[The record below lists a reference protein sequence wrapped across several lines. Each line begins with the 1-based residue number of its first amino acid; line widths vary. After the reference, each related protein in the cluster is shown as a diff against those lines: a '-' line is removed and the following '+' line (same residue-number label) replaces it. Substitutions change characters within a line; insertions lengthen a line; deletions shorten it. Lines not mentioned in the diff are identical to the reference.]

1 MKQRKQRRD
10 KIARL
15 ISWGH
20 WFTFFNIILVLA
32 IGSLYIEAAEPP
44 GSGLGLIYMLLNWLG
59 HFSFLPF
66 VVFIVLIFPFCLL
79 VPYSRVLR
87 GIATLVAALGIIA
100 LVADLLF
107 YRQYGYHL
115 NTYSLSQLAAD
126 AESVFAGASFL
137 ILLGMLLTFVVLLV
151 FELALANL
159 AWKRLD
165 RLQQKHWGPAF
176 SAVFVLCFLASHSIH
191 VWADA
196 VLYTNITKQDDTFP
210 LSYPTT
216 AKTLMSKHG
225 LLVEERHQATDRLL
239 RQTTSIDL
247 KYPAADMM
255 CARIAE
261 PPTTLIVAFTQLN
274 QQQQQQFS
282 ERFPQLQHYGTPV
295 LGQLDAASG
304 LFELLYGLPDLY
316 MTAIAD
322 SQAEPAYFGPLRDY
336 RIEFT
341 TALFNNPA
349 TADDAIASNMQLPQP
364 LQQFRQFGLSQPSAV
379 IGLAISAPEHSD
391 SLRRIQQALDSG
403 MAVIVTA
410 LAASTAAAS
419 DPAYAVSAMQVPLW
433 TNDKVN
439 WQAQPLASLTDIM
452 PTVLSNYLQCVED
465 TKHYSLGHNLQ
476 SEARRWPL
484 VTTYG
489 EDLVIYQEEMT
500 SVIDRDG
507 HIRSFDNQSLQ
518 LLPGVSPA
526 TPVMIDS
533 LRKLKRFN
541 QQNESNP

>member
-32 IGSLYIEAAEPP
+32 IGSLYIEAAEPA
-44 GSGLGLIYMLLNWLG
+44 GSALGMIYMLLNWLG
-59 HFSFLPF
+59 HFAFLPF
-66 VVFIVLIFPFCLL
+66 VVFIVLIFPFCLI

-151 FELALANL
+151 FELALANV

-165 RLQQKHWGPAF
+165 RLQQKHWGAAF
-176 SAVFVLCFLASHSIH
+176 SAVFVLCFLASHSMH

-196 VLYTNITKQDDTFP
+196 VLYTPITKQDDTFP

-239 RQTTSIDL
+239 RQTTTIEL
-247 KYPAADMM
+247 NYPAADMM

-261 PPTTLIVAFTQLN
+261 PPTTLIVAFTQLTPE
-274 QQQQQQFS
+274 QQQQLTQQ
-282 ERFPQLQHYGTPV
+282 FPQLQRYDTAM
-295 LGQLDAASG
+295 LGQLDIASG

-341 TALFNNPA
+341 TAVFSQSEGIESQL
-349 TADDAIASNMQLPQP
+349 QLPQP
-364 LQQFRQFGLSQPSAV
+364 LQQFKHFALQQPTAV
-379 IGLAISAPEHSD
+379 IGLAVSEAANQD
-391 SLRRIQQALDSG
+391 ALRRIQQALDSG
-403 MAVIVTA
+403 LAVIVTA
-410 LAASTAAAS
+410 LTPSPVNS
-419 DPAYAVSAMQVPLW
+419 SSQAYAVSAMQVPVW
-433 TNDKVN
+433 TNAAVG
-439 WQAQPLASLTDIM
+439 WQTQPLASLTDIM
-452 PTVLSNYLQCVED
+452 PSVLSNYLQCVEG
-465 TKHYSLGHNLQ
+465 TKHYSLGHDLRGEQ
-476 SEARRWPL
+476 RRWPL

-489 EDLVIYQEEMT
+489 EDLVIYQQDMT

-507 HIRSFDNQSLQ
+507 HIQSFDNQSLE

-533 LRKLKRFN
+533 LRQLKRFN
-541 QQNESNP
+541 QQNDGNP

>member
-32 IGSLYIEAAEPP
+32 IGSLYIEAAEAP
-44 GSGLGLIYMLLNWLG
+44 GSALGVIYMLLNWLG
-59 HFSFLPF
+59 HFAFLPF
-66 VVFIVLIFPFCLL
+66 VVFILLIFPFCLV
-79 VPYSRVLR
+79 VPYTRVLR

-115 NTYSLSQLAAD
+115 NTYSLTQLAAD

-151 FELALANL
+151 FELAVANL
-159 AWKRLD
+159 VWKRLD
-165 RLQQKHWGPAF
+165 RLQQKHWGAAF

-196 VLYTNITKQDDTFP
+196 VLYTPITKQDDTFP
-210 LSYPTT
+210 LSYPAT

-225 LLVEERHQATDRLL
+225 LLVRERMQATDRLL
-239 RQTTSIDL
+239 RQTTTIEL
-247 KYPAADMM
+247 KYPASDMM
-255 CARIAE
+255 CARVAE
-261 PPTTLIVAFTQLN
+261 PPSTLIVAFTSLN
-274 QQQQQQFS
+274 ERQQRQIDAQ
-282 ERFPQLQHYGTPV
+282 FPQLQRYNSPV
-295 LGQLDAASG
+295 LGQLDVASG
-304 LFELLYGLPDLY
+304 LFELVYGLPDLY
-316 MTAIAD
+316 LTAIAS

-341 TALFNNPA
+341 TAIFSAESSPLENQL
-349 TADDAIASNMQLPQP
+349 QLPQP
-364 LQQFRQFGLSQPSAV
+364 LQQFKQFGLNQPSAM
-379 IGLAISAPEHSD
+379 IALALSEPEQND
-391 SLRRIQQALDSG
+391 VLRRIRTALDDDLQ
-403 MAVIVTA
+403 VIITA
-410 LAASTAAAS
+410 LTPTSLITG
-419 DPAYAVSAMQVPLW
+419 DTGYAIAAMQVPLW
-433 TNDKVN
+433 TSRGLD
-439 WQAQPLASLTDIM
+439 WQPQPLASLTDVM
-452 PTVLSNYLQCVED
+452 PTVLGDYLQCVEQ
-465 TKHYSLGHNLQ
+465 TKHYSLGYDL
-476 SEARRWPL
+476 SDSARRWPL

-489 EDLVIYQEEMT
+489 EDLVIYQEDMT

-507 HIRSFDNQSLQ
+507 HIVSFDSQTLE
-518 LLPGVSPA
+518 LLPGASPA

-533 LRKLKRFN
+533 LRALKRFN
-541 QQNESNP
+541 QKNETNP

>member
-20 WFTFFNIILVLA
+20 WFTFFNILVVLA

-44 GSGLGLIYMLLNWLG
+44 GSALGVIYMLLNWLG
-59 HFSFLPF
+59 HFAFLPF
-66 VVFIVLIFPFCLL
+66 IVFIILIFPFCLI

-87 GIATLVAALGIIA
+87 GIATLVGALGIIA

-115 NTYSLSQLAAD
+115 NTYSLTQLAAD
-126 AESVFAGASFL
+126 AETVFAGASFL
-137 ILLGMLLTFVVLLV
+137 ILLAMLLTFVVLLV

-165 RLQQKHWGPAF
+165 RLQQKAWGAAF
-176 SAVFVLCFLASHSIH
+176 SALFVLCFLASHSIH

-225 LLVEERHQATDRLL
+225 LLVAERHQATDRLL
-239 RQTTSIDL
+239 RETTNIEL
-247 KYPAADMM
+247 NYPASALM
-255 CARIAE
+255 CARVAE
-261 PPTTLIVAFTQLN
+261 PPTTLVVAFTSLSLV
-274 QQQQQQFS
+274 QQQQIGAL
-282 ERFPQLQHYGTPV
+282 FPELQLYSSPL
-295 LGQLDAASG
+295 LGQLDSTSG
-304 LFELLYGLPDLY
+304 LFELVYGLPDLY
-316 MTAIAD
+316 MRAIAANN
-322 SQAEPAYFGPLRDY
+322 AEPAYFAPLRDY

-341 TALFNNPA
+341 TALFNYDSQSSALMLPQSLQQFSAFGLTDPAAVLALAVSEPEHPAVLRRIRQALDNNMQIVITALTPA
-349 TADDAIASNMQLPQP
+349 TADTSNN
-364 LQQFRQFGLSQPSAV
+364 R
-379 IGLAISAPEHSD
+379 
-391 SLRRIQQALDSG
+391 
-403 MAVIVTA
+403 
-410 LAASTAAAS
+410 
-419 DPAYAVSAMQVPLW
+419 YAVANMRVPLW
-433 TNDKVN
+433 TSAALA
-439 WQAQPLASLTDIM
+439 WQAQPLATLTDIM
-452 PTVLSNYLQCVED
+452 PSILSDYIQCVEQA
-465 TKHYSLGHNLQ
+465 KHYSIGHDL
-476 SEARRWPL
+476 SDEVRRWPL
-484 VTTYG
+484 LTTYG
-489 EDLVIYQEEMT
+489 EVLVIYQEEMT

-507 HIRSFDNQSLQ
+507 HIESFDNINFE

-526 TPVMIDS
+526 TPVLIDS

-541 QQNESNP
+541 QQSNGNP

>member
-1 MKQRKQRRD
+1 MRQRKQRRD

-44 GSGLGLIYMLLNWLG
+44 GSALGVIYMLLNWVG
-59 HFSFLPF
+59 HFAFLPF

-115 NTYSLSQLAAD
+115 NTYSLTQLAAD

-225 LLVEERHQATDRLL
+225 LLVAERHQATDRLL
-239 RQTTSIDL
+239 RQTTSIEL

-255 CARIAE
+255 CARVAE
-261 PPTTLIVAFTQLN
+261 PPTTLIVAFTRLSE
-274 QQQQQQFS
+274 QQQQQLSAEFS
-282 ERFPQLQHYGTPV
+282 ELKPYSTPV
-295 LGQLDAASG
+295 LGQLDIASG

-316 MTAIAD
+316 LTAIAAAH
-322 SQAEPAYFGPLRDY
+322 AEPAYFGPLKDY
-336 RIEFT
+336 RIELTTTTFPSPAADG
-341 TALFNNPA
+341 TALE
-349 TADDAIASNMQLPQP
+349 LPQP
-364 LQQFRQFGLSQPSAV
+364 LQQFTEFGLEQPSAI
-379 IGLAISAPEHSD
+379 IGLAVSD
-391 SLRRIQQALDSG
+391 AGNQAVYRRIRQALDDNLQ
-403 MAVIVTA
+403 VIVTA
-410 LAASTAAAS
+410 LTPSALAAG
-419 DPAYAVSAMQVPLW
+419 DQAYAVESMQVPVW
-433 TNDKVN
+433 TTATLD
-439 WQAQPLASLTDIM
+439 WQSQPLASLTDIM
-452 PTVLSNYLQCVED
+452 PSVLSDYLQCVEQ
-465 TKHYSLGHNLQ
+465 TKHYSLSHDL
-476 SEARRWPL
+476 STDARRWPL

-489 EDLVIYQEEMT
+489 EDIVIYQQDIT
-500 SVIDRDG
+500 SIIDRDG
-507 HIRSFDNQSLQ
+507 HIRSFDNASLQ
-518 LLPGVSPA
+518 TLPGVSPA

>member
-32 IGSLYIEAAEPP
+32 IGSLYIEAAESP
-44 GSGLGLIYMLLNWLG
+44 GSALGVIYMLLNWLG
-59 HFSFLPF
+59 HFAFLPF
-66 VVFIVLIFPFCLL
+66 VVFIVLIFPFCLV

-126 AESVFAGASFL
+126 AETVFAGASFL

-165 RLQQKHWGPAF
+165 RLQQKHWGAAF

-196 VLYTNITKQDDTFP
+196 VLYTPITKQDDTFP

-225 LLVEERHQATDRLL
+225 LLVQERHQATDRLL
-239 RQTTSIDL
+239 RQTTSIEL

-255 CARIAE
+255 CARVAE
-261 PPTTLIVAFTQLN
+261 PPTTLLVAFTSLSAL
-274 QQQQQQFS
+274 QQQQFS
-282 ERFPQLQHYGTPV
+282 EQFPQLRRYTTPV
-295 LGQLDAASG
+295 LGQLDVASG

-322 SQAEPAYFGPLRDY
+322 EQAEPAYFGPLRDY

-341 TALFNNPA
+341 TALFSGAADGA
-349 TADDAIASNMQLPQP
+349 TQTLLELPPP
-364 LQQFRQFGLSQPSAV
+364 LQQFKQFGIEQPSAV
-379 IGLAISAPEHSD
+379 LGLAVSEPGHYQVM
-391 SLRRIQQALDSG
+391 RRIQQALDSDVQ
-403 MAVIVTA
+403 VIITA
-410 LAASTAAAS
+410 LAPSELTSGDAG
-419 DPAYAVSAMQVPLW
+419 YAVAAMQVPVW
-433 TNDKVN
+433 TSAEVN
-439 WQAQPLASLTDIM
+439 WQPQPLASLTDIM
-452 PTVLSNYLQCVED
+452 PTLLGSYVQCVEQ
-465 TKHYSLGHNLQ
+465 TKHYSLGHDLRQ
-476 SEARRWPL
+476 TARRWPL

-507 HIRSFDNQSLQ
+507 HIDSFDNQTLQ
-518 LLPGVSPA
+518 SLPGASPA